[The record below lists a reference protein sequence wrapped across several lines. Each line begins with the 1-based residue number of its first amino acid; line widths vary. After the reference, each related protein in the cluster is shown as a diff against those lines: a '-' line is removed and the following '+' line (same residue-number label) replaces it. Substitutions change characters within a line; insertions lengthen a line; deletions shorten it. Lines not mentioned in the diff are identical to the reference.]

1 MGTDADRLVDLTMGR
16 EGSSSLIASTF
27 LSDVSP
33 FTQYWRSLEVR
44 FKMGGDGVK

>member
-27 LSDVSP
+27 LNDVSP
-33 FTQYWRSLEVR
+33 FTQYWRSLEAR